1 VISAYGAFRL
11 LLIMLALWSFFEGF
25 ALFTGFGALSL
36 GGNDRTA
43 ERVIGLQ
50 MIGYVPVYA
59 LLAWQRD
66 RYRLLVWVPYF
77 AQLAIIVPVGWA
89 VITGPSGSGLLLLI
103 VSIVFFVMLF
113 YFWWHSHPLD
123 FYAEDDEEYDDEDE
137 DGEEEDVDGDD
148 DDGGPPLPPARRASP
163 PPAAKPRDDTRR
175 GRFRRRDQ

>member
-123 FYAEDDEEYDDEDE
+123 FYAEDVEVYADED
-137 DGEEEDVDGDD
+137 EEEDVDGDD